1 VTGRGGDAIVREL
14 TLDTCEGER
23 ARADLVAML
32 FHVVEGV
39 LVGVDQHEAMSVKLE
54 RRADVEVASVVV
66 VQAVV

>member
-1 VTGRGGDAIVREL
+1 MKERE
-14 TLDTCEGER
+14 T
-23 ARADLVAML
+23 ARTDLVAVL